1 MLYLASSSETGAAEL
16 GAPGIEC
23 FVGALR
29 LFQEFKVLDLL
40 NIEEGEDGWE
50 LLQALARSALLS
62 APYSGEGWVRR
73 EYIFAL
79 FRRRLCSIGRIRR
92 DSLRINQSAGRG
104 RLGDP

>member
-79 FRRRLCSIGRIRR
+79 CSSPTVLDRPDSTRFITDQPSGRTGPIG
-92 DSLRINQSAGRG
+92 
-104 RLGDP
+104 

>member
-40 NIEEGEDGWE
+40 NIEEGEDG
-50 LLQALARSALLS
+50 
-62 APYSGEGWVRR
+62 
-73 EYIFAL
+73 
-79 FRRRLCSIGRIRR
+79 
-92 DSLRINQSAGRG
+92 
-104 RLGDP
+104 